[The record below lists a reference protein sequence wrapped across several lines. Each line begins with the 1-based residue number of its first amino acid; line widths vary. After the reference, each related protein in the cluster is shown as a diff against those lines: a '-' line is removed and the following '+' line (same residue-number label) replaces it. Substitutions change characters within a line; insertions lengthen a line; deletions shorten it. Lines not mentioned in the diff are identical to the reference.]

1 MEDNLITESEHNKAV
16 DMLSEILK
24 GTKKVLSINPS
35 VIPLKSTMKSPVP
48 LKCMRSHQAKWGKL
62 NVFLNKNDAKE
73 CHKYISTK
81 IYKWKNPTEIVIIGS
96 VLDCE

>member
-16 DMLSEILK
+16 DMLSEILL

-81 IYKWKNPTEIVIIGS
+81 NIQMEEPERNC
-96 VLDCE
+96 DCWICVRL